1 MKLEELKEKQK
12 WSLDKK
18 IEYSLQKI
26 STFYDFFDGK
36 VYVSFS
42 GGKDSTVL
50 LHLVR
55 SLYPEVPG
63 VFVDTGLEYPEVRD
77 FVKTK
82 ENIIWLKPKKT
93 FLEIIQKY
101 GYPVISKEQSYFI
114 EKYRN
119 AKSDRVRNSFLNGR
133 GNKGSSRFKIAKKWA
148 YLVNAPFKISNKCCF
163 YMKKQPIKKFEK
175 KTGLK
180 PYIGTMAT
188 ESFNRQRLYLQYGC
202 LNFSKVG
209 NENCTPLGFW
219 TEQDIWDYIKLK
231 NIEYSN
237 IYDLGVDR
245 TGCIYCMFGA
255 HKEEKSR
262 FIYLKKYHPKLF
274 DYCMNKLGL
283 KKVLEYLHIQVL
295 DQNSLEDY

>member
-12 WSLDKK
+12 WPLDKK

-26 STFYDFFDGK
+26 STFYEFFDGK

-93 FLEIIQKY
+93 FLEVIQKY

-114 EKYRN
+114 ERYRN
-119 AKSDRVRNSFLNGR
+119 AKSDSVRNSFLNGR
-133 GNKGSSRFKIAKKWA
+133 GSKVSLRFKIFKKWA
-148 YLVNAPFKISNKCCF
+148 FLVNAPFKISSKCCF

-175 KTGLK
+175 KTGLR
-180 PYIGTMAT
+180 PYIGTMAS
-188 ESFNRQRLYLQYGC
+188 ESFSRQRLYLQNGC

-209 NENCTPLGFW
+209 KENCTPLGFW

-231 NIEYSN
+231 NIDYSKV
-237 IYDLGVDR
+237 YDLGVDR
-245 TGCIYCMFGA
+245 TGCMFCMFGI
-255 HKEEKSR
+255 HKEDKSR
-262 FIYLKKYHPKLF
+262 FMYLKKYHPKLF
-274 DYCMNKLGL
+274 DYCMNKLGI
-283 KKVLEYLHIQVL
+283 KKILEYLHIQVL
-295 DQNSLEDY
+295 DQKSLEDY